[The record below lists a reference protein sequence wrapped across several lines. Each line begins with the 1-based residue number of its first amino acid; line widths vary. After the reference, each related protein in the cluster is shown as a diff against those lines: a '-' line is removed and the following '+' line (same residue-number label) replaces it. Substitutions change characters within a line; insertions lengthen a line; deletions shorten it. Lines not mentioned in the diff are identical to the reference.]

1 MSTAAAKNT
10 NTLAWFVVVV
20 AGMVILLVVWGLS
33 LFSRLDAGQNV
44 LDGARP
50 AFTEER
56 VAGDI
61 AGVEMID
68 HIVNMVDPIVD
79 AEGGAAG
86 EVGSFVELVS
96 SVTGLSQGDVLL
108 ALEENFPN
116 TFHLLLAL
124 PLEEVSAEVPG
135 LLNFVADNSELA
147 DGDAVLAD
155 GDAVL
160 AALSENTPNIAQAIV
175 NLGVVTANWRDV
187 DGTVGVTRFDG
198 STSVD
203 SVPEIRDFFA
213 ADVVPAIGT
222 TAADFRG
229 LDEPWPKLTFIP
241 LILTIIG
248 IIVVILGLVMMLL
261 TRTRGYNKTAATLGW
276 TLVTAVGGLVAAGV
290 LITGLFPRLDGGQ
303 DVIDG
308 LRPAFEEERIV
319 GMEVGIGIVN
329 NITNMA
335 DPIVDAQGGAAGEV
349 GPFVELV
356 SNATG
361 LSQGDVLAA
370 LEENFPNTFHL
381 LLSLPLE
388 DVSAEVPGLLNFVAD
403 NSELAD
409 GDAVLAALSENTP
422 NIAQAIVNLGV
433 VTDNWRDVD
442 GTENLTRFDGSDV
455 TSFPEVRTY
464 LAADL
469 VPAVRAIAED
479 YRELDETAPPV
490 DVFPPLLTI
499 VGILVLAYGAAMVA
513 ITRITAPTYK
523 PTIPSEIAAQTYETG
538 DLDLEPEPSELVG
551 VG

>member
-1 MSTAAAKNT
+1 MSTAAAKNS

-20 AGMVILLVVWGLS
+20 AGIVILLVVWGLS

-61 AGVEMID
+61 AGVAMID
-68 HIVNMVDPIVD
+68 RIVKTVDPIVD

-86 EVGSFVELVS
+86 EVASFVELVS
-96 SVTGLSQGDVLL
+96 SVTGLSQEDVLV

-124 PLEEVSAEVPG
+124 PLEDVSAEVPG
-135 LLNFVADNSELA
+135 LLGFVADNSELA
-147 DGDAVLAD
+147 DGDAVLA
-155 GDAVL
+155 AV
-160 AALSENTPNIAQAIV
+160 SENTPNIAQAIV
-175 NLGVVTANWRDV
+175 NLGVVTDNWRDV

-213 ADVVPAIGT
+213 ADVIPAIGT

-229 LDEPWPKLTFIP
+229 LDDPWPKLTFIP
-241 LILTIIG
+241 IILTILG
-248 IIVVILGLVMMLL
+248 IIVVLVGLAMMWL
-261 TRTRGYNKTAATLGW
+261 TRTGAYDKTVATFGW
-276 TLVTAVGGLVAAGV
+276 SLVSAVGALVVAGV
-290 LITGLFPRLDGGQ
+290 LLSGLFPRLVGGQ

-319 GMEVGIGIVN
+319 GMEVGIGIVD

-335 DPIVDAQGGAAGEV
+335 DPLIDAEGGAAAEV
-349 GPFVELV
+349 VTFVELV
-356 SNATG
+356 SGVTG
-361 LSQGDVLAA
+361 LPQEQVLGAMQEISPRT
-370 LEENFPNTFHL
+370 LHL
-381 LLSLPLE
+381 LQALPLE
-388 DVSAEVPGLLNFVAD
+388 AVSAEIPGLLDFVAD

-422 NIAQAIVNLGV
+422 NIAQAIINLGV

-442 GTENLTRFDGSDV
+442 GTENLTRFDGSNV

-490 DVFPPLLTI
+490 DVFPSLLTI
-499 VGILVLAYGAAMVA
+499 IGILVLAYGAAMVA
-513 ITRITAPTYK
+513 ITRTTAPTYR
-523 PTIPSEIAAQTYETG
+523 PTIPSEIAAQTYDHAEPEP
-538 DLDLEPEPSELVG
+538 EPEPSELVG